1 MQETTERSTGDS
13 TAGSA
18 AGRTPEPHT
27 GGRPGRVDA
36 PVVTLRDQLRAR
48 IISGDLEPGALI
60 PETSLAE
67 EFNVSRTPVREAL
80 KELQMEGLVHIRP
93 RVGTF
98 VHEPTRREIVEMFQ
112 IKESLEGLAA
122 GLMARRGA
130 VPELDILQRNVDESD
145 AAAAAGDS
153 ARYAQLVGE
162 FHRTLI
168 RGADNAKLS
177 ETYTWLMNQLAYER
191 LVARTVA
198 DPKRLTA
205 SDREHHTVLAAIRDK
220 DPYGAEMAMR
230 DHVHASSREALY
242 RTFGRTDPYPPSVDI
257 VHDTGFTADVRPRP
271 DRTATD
277 RTEEKQ

>member
-1 MQETTERSTGDS
+1 MQETTEHR
-13 TAGSA
+13 TAGKA
-18 AGRTPEPHT
+18 AGNTAGRPS
-27 GGRPGRVDA
+27 GGRPVQVGA
-36 PVVTLRDQLRAR
+36 PAVTLRDHLRAR

-130 VPELDILQRNVDESD
+130 VPELDVLQRNVDESD

-153 ARYAQLVGE
+153 DRYAQLVGE

-168 RGADNAKLS
+168 HGADNSKLT
-177 ETYTWLMNQLAYER
+177 ETYVWLMNQLAYER
-191 LVARTVA
+191 LVVKTVA
-198 DPKRLTA
+198 DPKRLTE
-205 SDREHHTVLAAIRDK
+205 SDQEHHRVLEAIRNK

-242 RTFGRTDPYPPSVDI
+242 RTFGAPDPYSTPFDI
-257 VHDTGFTADVRPRP
+257 VHPTGVTVTATGSTGA
-271 DRTATD
+271 DRTTD
-277 RTEEKQ
+277 HTEEQQ